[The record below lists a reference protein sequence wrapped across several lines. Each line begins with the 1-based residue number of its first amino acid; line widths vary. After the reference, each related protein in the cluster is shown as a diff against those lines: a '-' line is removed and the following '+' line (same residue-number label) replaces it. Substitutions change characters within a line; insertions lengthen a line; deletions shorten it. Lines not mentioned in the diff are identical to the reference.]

1 MKRHGRNSSRQST
14 TTEKKIPA
22 KLIRVSSGF
31 SKKTASFAYWR
42 VEISGAHP
50 RGPAASSWQRHPTS
64 LAIDIQ
70 PGAHR
75 RVKAGGNGKWPPSSL
90 APGCTAN
97 RWPIQRLSFHRLD
110 QLVPWSETRWPS
122 LENVSRLIKSRFVS
136 SRVARGQCVNRAE
149 SAESADT
156 RPLPLPLAPSIRR
169 PGKRRRVSTRI
180 SSLIFRR
187 HLPALFID
195 N

>member
-1 MKRHGRNSSRQST
+1 MAFPRKRPHLHTGALKSLGLTQ
-14 TTEKKIPA
+14 
-22 KLIRVSSGF
+22 
-31 SKKTASFAYWR
+31 
-42 VEISGAHP
+42 GAHP

-149 SAESADT
+149 SADT
-156 RPLPLPLAPSIRR
+156 RPLPLPLPLPLAPSIRR

-187 HLPALFID
+187 HLPVLFID